1 MKAYTGLPATLG
13 SAAAAAV
20 RVIVWCNACRHRIEA
35 DVAAMAETYGAATP
49 VRDWVSRL
57 VLAMRRPRHQLCSH
71 RRQAL
76 IAMALPRIQ
85 PIIPTRLAAA
95 TSMRAI
101 RRARIS
107 SPAQRARL
115 PSRKQASTNRTP
127 RRRILP
133 TTASTRPGGAR
144 RMIVTE
150 SGKSRRWVV
159 KTNQMKYYCTERLAI
174 AECTGVARGSRLWRK
189 LELRRSHFA
198 AVPRFCLLNVFG

>member
-20 RVIVWCNACRHRIEA
+20 RVIVWCNACRQRIEA

-107 SPAQRARL
+107 S
-115 PSRKQASTNRTP
+115 
-127 RRRILP
+127 
-133 TTASTRPGGAR
+133 
-144 RMIVTE
+144 
-150 SGKSRRWVV
+150 
-159 KTNQMKYYCTERLAI
+159 
-174 AECTGVARGSRLWRK
+174 
-189 LELRRSHFA
+189 
-198 AVPRFCLLNVFG
+198 